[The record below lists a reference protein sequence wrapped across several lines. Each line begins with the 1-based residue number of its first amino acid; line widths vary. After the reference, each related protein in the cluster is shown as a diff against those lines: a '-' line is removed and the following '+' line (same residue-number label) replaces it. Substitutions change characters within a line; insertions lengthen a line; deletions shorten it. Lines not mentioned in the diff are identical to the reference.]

1 MPDLLDLHNL
11 NVQYQEAEALRGV
24 SLTLRRGEILGI
36 VGESGSGKT
45 TLINAILNIL
55 PSSAS
60 LTADRMQYKNTDL
73 LQLSQTG
80 WREHYGSEIGVIFQN
95 PEAALNPLVRI
106 RTQFVECICANSSAG
121 RRDAIKT
128 ARATL
133 EKMQLTDPDT
143 VLNAYPFQLSGG
155 MLQRVMIAM
164 ALCLKPSLIIADE
177 PTSALDAFTQKAIIN
192 EFINLKKQHEI
203 GMLFITH
210 DIRVASH
217 IADRLLVMYQGRIV
231 EHGQVD
237 SLLANPQHD
246 YTKKLLG
253 NIITLAEKVLSQSF
267 PRLEHDI

>member
-1 MPDLLDLHNL
+1 
-11 NVQYQEAEALRGV
+11 
-24 SLTLRRGEILGI
+24 
-36 VGESGSGKT
+36 
-45 TLINAILNIL
+45 
-55 PSSAS
+55 
-60 LTADRMQYKNTDL
+60 
-73 LQLSQTG
+73 
-80 WREHYGSEIGVIFQN
+80 
-95 PEAALNPLVRI
+95 
-106 RTQFVECICANSSAG
+106 
-121 RRDAIKT
+121 
-128 ARATL
+128 
-133 EKMQLTDPDT
+133 
-143 VLNAYPFQLSGG
+143 
-155 MLQRVMIAM
+155 LQRVMIAM

-267 PRLEHDI
+267 PRLEHDIAAQI